1 MRIAMR
7 YRDPGG
13 TRWRAIGLGLLALAL
28 SGCAV
33 GPDFVRPA
41 APAVSGYTAQPV
53 PAEIASA
60 TGAGSQRLALGQSIP
75 AQWWDLF
82 RSPPLNEL
90 LRAALDGNRTIAA
103 ARATL
108 AAARENVLAARGG
121 YWPQLDVS
129 GSVTRRRSSAL
140 QTSAAAAQNFGPAEA
155 TIYSVG
161 PTASYA
167 PDVFGAT
174 ARSVE
179 EQQALADLQ
188 GYELAAAYL
197 ALTGDAVTQAITI
210 ASLRAQLQATEEVV
224 ADDERNLELVRLK
237 YDSGKSPRTD
247 VLTAETQIASDRAAL
262 PGLRQQLA
270 AARDALVILTGRA
283 PAAWSPPE
291 FALEDF
297 ALPRELPLSLPSAL
311 ARQRPDIL
319 AAEAR
324 LHADSAAIGVA
335 TANLYPSL
343 TLSAS
348 LGQQALDSGS
358 LFQSANAFWSLA
370 GGVTAPLFHGG
381 TLRAQ
386 RRAAI
391 DTYRAS
397 LATYEQTVLQGL
409 QQVSDTL
416 QALAHDAELVDAQRQ
431 LLDSASTTLALQR
444 ESYEAGKADLLQL
457 LDAQRTYQQA
467 RLGDV
472 RAQAQR
478 LQDTAQLFVAL
489 GGGWWDAKLDPAEPP
504 S

>member
-1 MRIAMR
+1 MSKARSA
-7 YRDPGG
+7 
-13 TRWRAIGLGLLALAL
+13 LLLVLALA
-28 SGCAV
+28 GCAV

-41 APAVSGYTAQPV
+41 APELSGYTAQPV
-53 PAEIASA
+53 PTEIASS
-60 TGAGSQRLALGQSIP
+60 TGAGSQRLAPGRKIP
-75 AQWWDLF
+75 AQWWELF
-82 RSPPLNEL
+82 HSRPLAEV
-90 LRAALDGNRTIAA
+90 LRAAIDGSRTIAA

-121 YWPQLDVS
+121 YWPQLEVS
-129 GSVTRRRSSAL
+129 GSVTRLRSSAL
-140 QTSAAAAQNFGPAEA
+140 QTSATSAQGFGPGEA
-155 TIYSVG
+155 TIYTVG

-179 EQQALADLQ
+179 EQQALADQQ

-197 ALTGDAVTQAITI
+197 TLTGDAVTQAITI

-224 ADDERNLELVRLK
+224 ADDARNLELVRLK
-237 YDSGKSPRTD
+237 YEAGKAPRTD
-247 VLTAETQIASDRAAL
+247 VLTAETQLAADRAAL

-291 FALEDF
+291 FDLNDF
-297 ALPRELPLSLPSAL
+297 TLPHELPVSLPSEL

-335 TANLYPSL
+335 TARLYPSITL
-343 TLSAS
+343 TAS
-348 LGQQALDSGS
+348 LGQQALDTGS
-358 LFQSANAFWSLA
+358 LFSGANGFWSLA
-370 GGVTAPLFHGG
+370 GALTQPIFNGG
-381 TLRAQ
+381 TLRAR

-391 DTYRAS
+391 ETYRAS

-409 QQVSDTL
+409 QQVADTL

-431 LLDSASTTLALQR
+431 LLDTASTALALQR
-444 ESYEAGKADLLQL
+444 ESYEAGKSDLLQL
-457 LDAQRTYQQA
+457 LDAQRAYQQA
-467 RLGDV
+467 RLGAAK
-472 RAQAQR
+472 AQAQR
-478 LQDTAQLFVAL
+478 LQDSAQLLVAL
-489 GGGWWDAKLDPAEPP
+489 GGGWWDAKLEPAAAAPP
-504 S
+504 SAARP